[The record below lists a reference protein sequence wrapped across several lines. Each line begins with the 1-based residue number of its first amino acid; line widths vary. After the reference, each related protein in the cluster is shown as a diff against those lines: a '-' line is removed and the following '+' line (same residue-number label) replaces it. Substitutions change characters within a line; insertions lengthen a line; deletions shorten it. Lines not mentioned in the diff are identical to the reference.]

1 MAKDNFSLGYQG
13 NENLTTKDFAK
24 YSMQELKNMMKA
36 QAKRLNTRLSALENN
51 GMKSSYA
58 YQKAKQMAYDAT
70 KSKKAVYQF
79 MREQEQPRF
88 ETAVNVYE
96 NVDGGQMKVRARTRA
111 EIIEQLIYMGK
122 WESYE
127 SSTVSGMLGRFK
139 DKFDIMKERG
149 FTGTFDEF
157 VSISTTDAYETIRHY
172 YGSDTAINI
181 ITKYGEKAAD
191 AFIAAHPEYFSKNSP
206 IGSESLTFEDIFETW
221 YEANWE
227 DTSSITEDEIGI
239 TSSITEEE
247 TGITD

>member
-1 MAKDNFSLGYQG
+1 MDKEKFSLGYQG
-13 NENLTTKDFAK
+13 NANLSEKDFSN

-36 QAKRLNTRLSALENN
+36 QAKRLNTRLSALENS

-96 NVDGGQMKVRARTRA
+96 DVDGGMMKTRERTRA

-127 SSTVSGMLGRFK
+127 SSTVSGMVGRFK
-139 DKFDIMKERG
+139 EKFDAMKEHG
-149 FTGTFDEF
+149 FTGTFDEY
-157 VSISTTDAYETIRHY
+157 VSLVTTDAYETIRHY
-172 YGSDTAINI
+172 YGSDTAIY
-181 ITKYGEKAAD
+181 ITSKYSNKAVD
-191 AFIAAHPEYFSKNSP
+191 SFIDSHPEYFSKSSP
-206 IGSESLTFEDIFETW
+206 IGNEGLTFEDIFETW

-227 DTSSITEDEIGI
+227 DTSSITEEEIGI
-239 TSSITEEE
+239 T
-247 TGITD
+247 D